1 LRFIDDLPQAKD
13 ANNIIVHFFDEH
25 LGRAHHSGGRD
36 ITSEVENVIH
46 LPTE

>member
-1 LRFIDDLPQAKD
+1 MDGEMLTF
-13 ANNIIVHFFDEH
+13 
-25 LGRAHHSGGRD
+25 SGADGFATLWNSRCTHQSGDRD